1 MGLVDEVEK
10 IVHVFFFFST
20 DRLYMGTEEARTS
33 TSPATGDQGG
43 ARENFTSELV
53 VCSGRTHE
61 SCTWSVCYRF
71 GQPVSAYREKILCIK
86 YYSIIS
92 CIIV

>member
-20 DRLYMGTEEARTS
+20 DRLYMVTEEAHTS

-43 ARENFTSELV
+43 AWENVTGELV
-53 VCSGRTHE
+53 VYSGWTPA
-61 SCTWSVCYRF
+61 SCTWSVWYRF
-71 GQPVSAYREKILCIK
+71 GQPVSSYIDMYRILF
-86 YYSIIS
+86 YH
-92 CIIV
+92 